1 MSRRSPAALPSGR
14 TTETTGDGGT
24 CDASF
29 IPTAIRR
36 LRSTGCGASSAPRAR
51 MLCSMVRFLGALRT
65 DRKGKERV
73 YGKKIRAWRRAVLP
87 SLPWVSVFFL
97 SFWHESKNRTGG
109 A

>member
-51 MLCSMVRFLGALRT
+51 MLCSMVRFLWARRGTHLAPIAS
-65 DRKGKERV
+65 E
-73 YGKKIRAWRRAVLP
+73 KKNSACREKKCAQ
-87 SLPWVSVFFL
+87 
-97 SFWHESKNRTGG
+97 
-109 A
+109 